1 MEHLDDDANDG
12 EGQLMDVLGDL
23 NTAMI
28 DTRTEDIFALTE
40 DDRDETES
48 QSLDDAFANGSI
60 DDATETS

>member
-60 DDATETS
+60 DDTTETS

>member
-1 MEHLDDDANDG
+1 
-12 EGQLMDVLGDL
+12 MDVLGDL

-60 DDATETS
+60 DDTTETS